1 MTTISRTWLYPLQ
14 STTFTPE
21 DCDDIMRPLYAEI
34 LPRLGAN
41 RKIPKVYRY
50 APKSLLGL
58 GLPDI
63 YTMQGT
69 SQIKAILFHMNKGTM
84 VGKLLLMELEA
95 ASVEL
100 GVDGNMFDLSYD
112 RWEYLLT
119 DCWLKSTWKFCSDH
133 SIVLRGNY
141 DPPTPQRIHDYSIM
155 RKLVTEYREMF
166 TKGELRT
173 INRCRLYLQVMFI
186 SDIVSGEGKHVTLK
200 YLHGIKD
207 SFRRSRWVWPLQLR
221 PTGREWKVWQKAVQ
235 LIVTSRVSGGRRLS
249 SPIGAWTQPSHQQ
262 FSWFYSPSV
271 SAVFRKCGNS
281 WRRYDK
287 SDRSRTTLD
296 RVHFLR
302 GTRTTQ
308 VPDDLRP
315 TGIQMGPNS
324 ASIWIDGHGEV
335 IPDTSTSTDDTWFF
349 KAAKARSPEW
359 YGLIKN
365 TFFFS
370 NMEDIRST
378 LRSGKWRIVTDGSFS
393 PIKMKGTAAVIIE
406 DDIGR
411 QLVKAY
417 VLTPGD
423 ARDINAY
430 RSELAGILVGMM
442 ILDLFAQHYSISN
455 QPVLFGCDNEK
466 AVHLGLTS
474 KYYSPVTVKHMDLI
488 WEIQSLRFGSKL
500 QIQGVHVRGHQSAK
514 TCQHSQLARMN
525 AEADAVAKRYLGFCI
540 HNPEVVISQHLGGTH
555 WSVWCDGRK
564 IVRDIDRNIT
574 RYIHGSRL
582 IKHVQDKK
590 GWSKVEVD
598 SVDWETME
606 RVSNTNT
613 TSETLWRMKVAS
625 GFVPTANRM
634 TMTKHWDSDICP
646 RCNSHSEN
654 LEHLLTCGS
663 AEAVKIRE
671 RDIVEFHQTLIA
683 RDTDPCIIS
692 TVIDTLRSRTSG
704 RFQDHIPAEAGS
716 LICMAAQEQDA
727 LGRLSVFQGYQ
738 SKTWAKAQE
747 AYWDSLPS
755 SRRKSV
761 RQWACMFLRQWYK
774 FMRHQ

>member
-1 MTTISRTWLYPLQ
+1 
-14 STTFTPE
+14 
-21 DCDDIMRPLYAEI
+21 
-34 LPRLGAN
+34 
-41 RKIPKVYRY
+41 
-50 APKSLLGL
+50 
-58 GLPDI
+58 
-63 YTMQGT
+63 
-69 SQIKAILFHMNKGTM
+69 
-84 VGKLLLMELEA
+84 
-95 ASVEL
+95 
-100 GVDGNMFDLSYD
+100 
-112 RWEYLLT
+112 
-119 DCWLKSTWKFCSDH
+119 
-133 SIVLRGNY
+133 
-141 DPPTPQRIHDYSIM
+141 
-155 RKLVTEYREMF
+155 
-166 TKGELRT
+166 
-173 INRCRLYLQVMFI
+173 
-186 SDIVSGEGKHVTLK
+186 
-200 YLHGIKD
+200 
-207 SFRRSRWVWPLQLR
+207 
-221 PTGREWKVWQKAVQ
+221 
-235 LIVTSRVSGGRRLS
+235 
-249 SPIGAWTQPSHQQ
+249 
-262 FSWFYSPSV
+262 
-271 SAVFRKCGNS
+271 
-281 WRRYDK
+281 
-287 SDRSRTTLD
+287 
-296 RVHFLR
+296 
-302 GTRTTQ
+302 
-308 VPDDLRP
+308 
-315 TGIQMGPNS
+315 
-324 ASIWIDGHGEV
+324 
-335 IPDTSTSTDDTWFF
+335 
-349 KAAKARSPEW
+349 
-359 YGLIKN
+359 
-365 TFFFS
+365 
-370 NMEDIRST
+370 
-378 LRSGKWRIVTDGSFS
+378 
-393 PIKMKGTAAVIIE
+393 
-406 DDIGR
+406 
-411 QLVKAY
+411 
-417 VLTPGD
+417 
-423 ARDINAY
+423 
-430 RSELAGILVGMM
+430 
-442 ILDLFAQHYSISN
+442 
-455 QPVLFGCDNEK
+455 
-466 AVHLGLTS
+466 
-474 KYYSPVTVKHMDLI
+474 
-488 WEIQSLRFGSKL
+488 
-500 QIQGVHVRGHQSAK
+500 
-514 TCQHSQLARMN
+514 MN

-555 WSVWCDGRK
+555 WSVWCDGRN

-774 FMRHQ
+774 FMRHQWDQRNDFVHRKNKTDMKNKEEAKVTASALALHSEETAGLRPADRHLISDISRDELEKLDVKRKAQWVDNVTSARKKLKQIDTEEMVRMRMFFRNWQRGGQS